1 MNVVIVNH
9 ILFSCLDGVRIK
21 HPDYDHKA
29 LMASVGQKNVEIGPE
44 NRANNK

>member
-1 MNVVIVNH
+1 MNVVIVKH

-29 LMASVGQKNVEIGPE
+29 LMASVGQKKCRDRTREQS
-44 NRANNK
+44 KQ